1 MYNFLKG
8 GSILKANIKK
18 SKSLKPLLIRFFLV
32 GPTGMIICVII
43 LSFHSINALMTNK
56 IELTIH
62 DSLNDFSANIDA
74 TVAAL
79 NQVAYQF
86 TEGSIGE
93 DIILLDYATPFEKT
107 QIVSR
112 IREQIEL
119 ISFTYND
126 LRVITFY
133 LVESKGYLYP
143 NKNIN
148 PLISPIDFPMLM
160 QKNQFSYSAPHVSID
175 QYAYH
180 ETPVI
185 SLLKKINH
193 PNLSDMYVYVEMDF
207 NYRNTRQRSDLFAQE
222 DFFVITGSDGKVIFS
237 EKDTLFPL
245 GEIFSDVPPENFP
258 YYSYQHT
265 ASPGYQ
271 IIYFVPKSEYNR
283 EKYTW
288 LSQIFL
294 LVLLYGLFL
303 IISFYCLWKR
313 IIRPIK
319 QAENEIRVIRIGD
332 LDTVPRF
339 TGVLE
344 YDRLVEELI
353 YMKQELSDLIAQTKQ
368 QEARQGRLEIEK
380 LMYQI
385 NPHFLM
391 NSLNTIYWMTTLNK
405 QTKIGKSIS
414 ALNKLLQYNLNHK
427 QPMVRLKEEI
437 DAIRQYILL
446 QQLRYD
452 FHYHFTCDDDS
463 LQDFIV
469 PRFILQPMV
478 ENSILHGLNGDNGL
492 ITIAL
497 HRQNGLE
504 IEIKDNGCGMSPQTI
519 DSLMNLQGS
528 VAGPHEMGIGINYVI
543 KILQNRYGKNA
554 FLKIES
560 ALGEGTVILLHIPS
574 E

>member
-1 MYNFLKG
+1 M
-8 GSILKANIKK
+8 KANIKK
-18 SKSLKPLLIRFFLV
+18 SRSLKPILLKFFLL
-32 GPTGMIICVII
+32 GPAGMIICVII

-62 DSLNDFSANIDA
+62 DNLNDFSAAIDN
-74 TVAAL
+74 TIAAL

-86 TEGSIGE
+86 TEGPIGD
-93 DIILLDYATPFEKT
+93 DIVLLDFATPYEKT

-119 ISFTYND
+119 ISLTYDD
-126 LRVITFY
+126 LGVITFY
-133 LVESKGYLYP
+133 LAKSREYLYP

-148 PLISPIDFPMLM
+148 PLASPIDFPTLM
-160 QKNQFSYSAPHVSID
+160 QKNRFSYSAPHVSID

-180 ETPVI
+180 ENPVI
-185 SLLKKINH
+185 SLLKKMNH
-193 PNLSDMYVYVEMDF
+193 PNLSDLYIYVEMDF
-207 NYRNTRQRSDLFAQE
+207 NYRNADQRSDLFAQE
-222 DFFVITGSDGKVIFS
+222 DFFIITDPEENVIFS
-237 EKDTLFPL
+237 EEDSLLALGETLPDTLPT
-245 GEIFSDVPPENFP
+245 DFP
-258 YYSYQHT
+258 YYSYRHE
-265 ASPGYQ
+265 ASSGCQ
-271 IIYFVPKSEYNR
+271 IFYFVPKSEYNR

-303 IISFYCLWKR
+303 VISFYCLWKR
-313 IIRPIK
+313 IIRPIR

-344 YDRLVEELI
+344 YDHLIKELI
-353 YMKQELSDLIAQTKQ
+353 YMKQEISDLIAQTKR
-368 QEARQGRLEIEK
+368 QEANQGRLEIEK

-405 QTKIGKSIS
+405 QPKIGKSIS

-427 QPMVRLKEEI
+427 KPMVCLKEEI

-452 FHYHFTCDDDS
+452 FHYHFICDDDS

-478 ENSILHGLNGDNGL
+478 ENSILHGLKGDNGL

-497 HRQNGLE
+497 HRHNGLE
-504 IEIKDNGCGMSPQTI
+504 IEIKDNGCGMSPQTVH
-519 DSLMNLQGS
+519 SLMDLQNAAS
-528 VAGPHEMGIGINYVI
+528 GPHEMGIGINYVI

-560 ALGEGTVILLHIPS
+560 ALNEGTAILLHIPA

>member
-1 MYNFLKG
+1 MKTNK
-8 GSILKANIKK
+8 KK
-18 SKSLKPLLIRFFLV
+18 SKSLKLLLFKFFLL
-32 GPTGMIICVII
+32 GPAGMIICVII

-62 DSLNDFSANIDA
+62 DSLNDFSANIDD

-93 DIILLDYATPFEKT
+93 DIILLDYATPYEKT

-119 ISFTYND
+119 ISFTYSD

-133 LVESKGYLYP
+133 LSESKEYLYP

-160 QKNQFSYSAPHVSID
+160 QKNQFSYSAPHISID

-180 ETPVI
+180 ESPVI
-185 SLLKKINH
+185 SLLKKMNH
-193 PNLSDMYVYVEMDF
+193 PNLSDLYIYVEMDF
-207 NYRNTRQRSDLFAQE
+207 NYRNMEQRSDLFAQE
-222 DFFVITGSDGKVIFS
+222 DFFVITDSEEKIIFS
-237 EKDTLFPL
+237 EEDSLFAL
-245 GEIFSDVPPENFP
+245 GEAIPDMMPADFP
-258 YYSYQHT
+258 YYSYRHEAT
-265 ASPGYQ
+265 SGYQ

-288 LSQIFL
+288 LSQIVM

-303 IISFYCLWKR
+303 TTSFYCLWKQ
-313 IIRPIK
+313 IICPIK
-319 QAENEIRVIRIGD
+319 QTENEIRVIRIGD

-353 YMKQELSDLIAQTKQ
+353 YMKQELSDLITQTKQ
-368 QEARQGRLEIEK
+368 QEAKQGQLEIEK

-405 QTKIGKSIS
+405 QPKIGKSIS
-414 ALNKLLQYNLNHK
+414 ALNKLLQYNLNRK
-427 QPMVRLKEEI
+427 KPMVCLKEEI

-452 FHYHFTCDDDS
+452 FHYHFICDDDS

-478 ENSILHGLNGDNGL
+478 ENSILHGLQGDNGL

-504 IEIKDNGCGMSPQTI
+504 IEIKDNGCGMSPQTVH
-519 DSLMNLQGS
+519 SLMDLQNAAS
-528 VAGPHEMGIGINYVI
+528 GPHEMGIGINYVI

-554 FLKIES
+554 FLKIDS
-560 ALGEGTVILLHIPS
+560 ALNEGTAILLHIPA

>member
-1 MYNFLKG
+1 M
-8 GSILKANIKK
+8 KANIKK

-93 DIILLDYATPFEKT
+93 DIILLDYATPYEKT

-133 LVESKGYLYP
+133 LAESKGYLYP

-222 DFFVITGSDGKVIFS
+222 DFFVITDSDGEVIFS

-245 GEIFSDVPPENFP
+245 GEIFPDVPPENFP

-519 DSLMNLQGS
+519 DSLMNLQDS

>member
-1 MYNFLKG
+1 MNT
-8 GSILKANIKK
+8 NIKK
-18 SKSLKPLLIRFFLV
+18 SKSLKPLLLKFFLL
-32 GPTGMIICVII
+32 GPAGMIICVII

-62 DSLNDFSANIDA
+62 DSLIDFSTNIDD

-86 TEGSIGE
+86 TEGAIGE
-93 DIILLDYATPFEKT
+93 DIILLDFATPFEKT

-112 IREQIEL
+112 IREQTEL
-119 ISFTYND
+119 ISFTYSD

-133 LVESKGYLYP
+133 LAESKEYLYP

-148 PLISPIDFPMLM
+148 QLISPIDFPVLM
-160 QKNQFSYSAPHVSID
+160 QKNQFFYSAPHVSID

-193 PNLSDMYVYVEMDF
+193 PNLSDMYIYVEMGF
-207 NYRNTRQRSDLFAQE
+207 NCRNTEQRSELFAQE
-222 DFFVITGSDGKVIFS
+222 DFFVITGSDGTVLFS
-237 EKDTLFPL
+237 ENDTFFTPGESFP
-245 GEIFSDVPPENFP
+245 DVLPADFP
-258 YYSYQHT
+258 YYSYQH
-265 ASPGYQ
+265 ADSSGYQ
-271 IIYFVPKSEYNR
+271 IAYFVPKSEYNR

-303 IISFYCLWKR
+303 VISFYCLWKR
-313 IIRPIK
+313 IIHPIK

-332 LDTVPRF
+332 LDTIPRF

-344 YDRLVEELI
+344 YDHLVKEII
-353 YMKQELSDLIAQTKQ
+353 YMKQELSNLIAQTKR
-368 QEARQGRLEIEK
+368 QEAKQGQLEIEK

-405 QTKIGKSIS
+405 QPKIGKSVS

-452 FHYHFTCDDDS
+452 FHYHFFCDDDS

-478 ENSILHGLNGDNGL
+478 ENSILHGLKGDNGL

-504 IEIKDNGCGMSPQTI
+504 IEIKDNGCGMSPQTVH
-519 DSLMNLQGS
+519 SLMDLQNDS
-528 VAGPHEMGIGINYVI
+528 ASPHEMGIGINYVI

-554 FLKIES
+554 FLKIDS
-560 ALGEGTVILLHIPS
+560 TLAEGTVILLHIPS

>member
-1 MYNFLKG
+1 M
-8 GSILKANIKK
+8 KANIKK

-133 LVESKGYLYP
+133 LAESKGYLYP

-380 LMYQI
+380 LIYQI